1 MEEMN
6 QKRPAAPKRTRQ
18 NGEGGR
24 RPRNTAGNAP
34 AAETKT
40 EKPRRPAGG
49 RGPAKA
55 PRGLF
60 PWPRTAF
67 PGMKW

>member
-24 RPRNTAGNAP
+24 RPRHTAGNAP
-34 AAETKT
+34 A
-40 EKPRRPAGG
+40 GG
-49 RGPAKA
+49 PKNIFFQRINI
-55 PRGLF
+55 F
-60 PWPRTAF
+60 S
-67 PGMKW
+67 